1 MKSAEL
7 PKWIVLG
14 ACSFLLAGC
23 GAVRT
28 AWIWFPQAAGMA
40 QVDPKLYVESSMTN
54 EQRQEVSRQIKIG
67 RAQVD
72 RFYGS
77 ITATPYFVACV
88 TSKCDERFGS
98 YGTRAAAFG
107 DTAVHLSANGLS
119 APLVAHELSHAE
131 LFHRVGGWWNAR
143 KIPRWFDEGIAV
155 VVADEPRHSEE
166 NWQEI
171 RRRGLPVPQLSEL
184 VSFKDWEVAV
194 NRYGE
199 TAGDVPG
206 SLHVVYTSV
215 GHEVRMWLGSSGST
229 AVTTALESIRNG
241 STFDEAYAKRVVR

>member
-1 MKSAEL
+1 MKPADVAGWL
-7 PKWIVLG
+7 LLG
-14 ACSFLLAGC
+14 ACSLLLAGC

-28 AWIWFPQAAGMA
+28 AWIWFPKAAGMD
-40 QVDPKLYVESSMTN
+40 QVDPRLYVEPSMTN
-54 EQRQEVSRQIKIG
+54 EQRQEVSRQIVIG
-67 RAQVD
+67 RAQIE

-77 ITATPYFVACV
+77 ITAAPYFVACV
-88 TSKCDERFGS
+88 THECDERFGS

-143 KIPRWFDEGIAV
+143 KIPRWFDEGVAV

-171 RRRGLPVPQLSEL
+171 RRLGLPIPQLSEL
-184 VSFKDWEVAV
+184 VSFKDWGLAV
-194 NRYGE
+194 NKYGE

-206 SLHVVYTSV
+206 NLHVVYTCV
-215 GHEVRMWLGSSGST
+215 GHEVRGWSAGSGAT
-229 AVTTALESIRNG
+229 AVVTVLESIRNG
-241 STFDEAYAKRVVR
+241 STFDAAYAHSVLR